1 MDIIKDLGMSKT
13 VYSLCYPE
21 TESLL
26 KGIWESSHI
35 LGLHNMYDNTWTK
48 KQDEYHHTF
57 ANSFKNWS
65 KPNLA
70 VNWSDFPI
78 FYPTNGASEAI
89 REQIAYLKTKGD
101 KPIFVFEGEYEGY
114 EAIAYAMQMNVIKIN
129 RDRYQNHKKDFE
141 KGGYFFIS
149 QPSSID
155 GSVWT
160 EYDNFMKFMNDYN
173 VDVYIDTVYIGCISK
188 PFLINTNYENIKGL
202 FFSLSKAFG
211 VYYHRIG
218 GVFLKETNPLL
229 FGNMWFKNVFS
240 MYYGERLMDTSKPD
254 FFAKNYFDKKQQA
267 IKIIENKLNIQVE
280 DADALLIVNIN
291 KTDDYFVKDL
301 IRNPKSDKVRICI
314 TPTLEK
320 IIRGTYEE

>member
-1 MDIIKDLGMSKT
+1 MDIIKELGISKT

-21 TESLL
+21 TENLL
-26 KGIWESSHI
+26 KKVWENSNE
-35 LGLHNMYDNTWTK
+35 LGLHGMYDNTWTK

-57 ANSFKNWS
+57 AESFKTWS
-65 KPNLA
+65 KPNLS
-70 VNWSDFPI
+70 VQWSDFPV

-114 EAIAYAMQMNVIKIN
+114 EAIAYAMQMNVIKI
-129 RDRYQNHKKDFE
+129 DRNNYQDHKQDFE

-155 GSVWT
+155 GSVWS
-160 EYDNFMKFMNDYN
+160 EYDNFMKFMSNYN

-188 PFLINTNYENIKGL
+188 PFIIDTNYENIKGL

-240 MYYGERLMDTSKPD
+240 MYFGERLMSNGHPN
-254 FFAKNYFDKKQQA
+254 FFAKNYAAQKQNA
-267 IKIIENKLNIQVE
+267 IEIIENKLKVKVD

-291 KTDDYFVKDL
+291 KTDDDFVKSL
-301 IRNPKSDKVRICI
+301 IRNQKADKVRICI

-320 IIRGTYEE
+320 IIRGYNEE